1 MKYVIDFEDE
11 PFTNSNGTKMYRIKG
26 STSVCVPSSYL
37 NHFPKYEE
45 PVTSPKMSEKD
56 DGRLKEL
63 ENLKE
68 GDVVIA
74 TNDFGGIRRI
84 GLVIFVYSG
93 EEDPYE
99 IVSNCGVVMRRSA
112 KTLFEL
118 GYQKANKKY
127 TTEEFFSKSKQHAD
141 EVRDEAS
148 EELSNLQPG
157 DVIYRNLKGGELQR
171 RIVNYVFPRP
181 GCYEFINESGW
192 KVRCNLPNLIDEGW
206 RKLNDDLT
214 TKEFYWKMR
223 GDAYL

>member
-26 STSVCVPSSYL
+26 STSVFVPSSYF

-45 PVTSPKMSEKD
+45 PVTSTRMSEKD

-74 TNDFGGIRRI
+74 TNDVGGTRRM

-93 EEDPYE
+93 EEDPFE
-99 IVSNCGVVMRRSA
+99 IVSNYGVVMRRSA

-118 GYQKANKKY
+118 DYHKANRQY

-157 DVIYRNLKGGELQR
+157 DIIYKYDSVGRRVLQM
-171 RIVNYVFPRP
+171 VNFVHTCPA
-181 GCYEFINESGW
+181 CYELINDGGW
-192 KVRCNLPNLIDEGW
+192 KYRYDLENLVNQGW
-206 RKLNDDLT
+206 RKFKGELT
-214 TKEFYWKMR
+214 TKEFYWR
-223 GDAYL
+223 LR

>member
-1 MKYVIDFEDE
+1 MKYIIDFEDV
-11 PFTNSNGTKMYRIKG
+11 PFVNSIGTRLYRIKG

-99 IVSNCGVVMRRSA
+99 IVSNYGAVMRRSA

-118 GYQKANKKY
+118 DYHKANRQY
-127 TTEEFFSKSKQHAD
+127 TTEEFFSKSIKATN
-141 EVRDEAS
+141 EVRDEAA

-157 DVIYRNLKGGELQR
+157 DIIYRNLKGGALQR
-171 RIVNYVFPRP
+171 RIVNYVFPRHD
-181 GCYEFINESGW
+181 CYEFINESGW

>member
-1 MKYVIDFEDE
+1 MKYIIDFEDK
-11 PFTNSNGTKMYRIKG
+11 PCRDKPNLYRMKHTNSYTI
-26 STSVCVPSSYL
+26 CVPREIL
-37 NHFPKYEE
+37 EIFPRYDEQ
-45 PVTSPKMSEKD
+45 PKND
-56 DGRLKEL
+56 DWRLKDL

-68 GDVVIA
+68 GDVVFA
-74 TNDFGGIRRI
+74 KSGKGVIRM

-127 TTEEFFSKSKQHAD
+127 TTEEFFSKSKPAD
-141 EVRDEAS
+141 DIRDETKK
-148 EELSNLQPG
+148 ELSDLKPG
-157 DVIYRNLKGGELQR
+157 DIIYKSVGEGKLLR

-206 RKLNDDLT
+206 HKLKYELT
-214 TKEFYWKMR
+214 TKEFYRKLR
-223 GDAYL
+223 EEECDDK